1 MNKLCLNTGSPPGSW
16 PGGERTSK
24 GAVQGMAVQ
33 AVPRQSG
40 LCEDAAND
48 MTLAATGLRRGT
60 FHRRKVPK
68 SRRGHRRGRALSG
81 PNAPV
86 SPDHFQ
92 STSGG
97 GGVQ

>member
-1 MNKLCLNTGSPPGSW
+1 MNVLCLNTGSPPGSW

-48 MTLAATGLRRGT
+48 MTLAATG
-60 FHRRKVPK
+60 
-68 SRRGHRRGRALSG
+68 
-81 PNAPV
+81 
-86 SPDHFQ
+86 
-92 STSGG
+92 
-97 GGVQ
+97 